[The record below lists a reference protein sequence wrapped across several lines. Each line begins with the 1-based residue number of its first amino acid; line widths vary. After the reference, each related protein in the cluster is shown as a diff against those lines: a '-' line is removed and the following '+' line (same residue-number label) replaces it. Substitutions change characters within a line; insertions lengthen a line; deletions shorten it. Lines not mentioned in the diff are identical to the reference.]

1 MSTIHVRSA
10 ALTFLVVAL
19 ATPVFAQQSAPATD
33 ADSAKLTLRT
43 YDVRDLVMVVPDH
56 KLESQKADPNSTPQG
71 GGRFGGGGGGFGA
84 VGGGGLYDGANPAPT
99 GPQPIEIGRLV
110 DVIMQTVAPD
120 SWYGGQRPAVG
131 PGGPEGQP
139 AGPVDEQAQGRI
151 QQLGSSLV
159 VLQRPD
165 VHELIDNLLHRLRD
179 ASGVRRTVSIDAR
192 WLLLNSDDL
201 DRLVKPADNGLLVAD
216 RKVLAELT
224 RLPGNLR
231 AITNSF
237 SGQQV
242 YLTSGTRRN
251 VVSGYIPVVGSI
263 DFPTGRDA
271 LAPNSAPVQLAQLG
285 GASGMET
292 APAQPVADKGVGY
305 QPIVQTTNF
314 GVQLE
319 IRPTLQMD
327 KTAVVDLKSTV
338 TFPDEQTATAP
349 IDPAAIPGMLSPAP
363 SVDRLS
369 MNALEL
375 ATTMIAPLGQP
386 VLVGGMTQL
395 AAGQPSMAAGA
406 APPPAGPEGIAS
418 SEENRQLYL
427 ILELR

>member
-1 MSTIHVRSA
+1 
-10 ALTFLVVAL
+10 
-19 ATPVFAQQSAPATD
+19 
-33 ADSAKLTLRT
+33 
-43 YDVRDLVMVVPDH
+43 
-56 KLESQKADPNSTPQG
+56 
-71 GGRFGGGGGGFGA
+71 
-84 VGGGGLYDGANPAPT
+84 
-99 GPQPIEIGRLV
+99 
-110 DVIMQTVAPD
+110 
-120 SWYGGQRPAVG
+120 
-131 PGGPEGQP
+131 
-139 AGPVDEQAQGRI
+139 
-151 QQLGSSLV
+151 
-159 VLQRPD
+159 
-165 VHELIDNLLHRLRD
+165 LIDNLLHRLRD

-285 GASGMET
+285 GAPGME
-292 APAQPVADKGVGY
+292 AAAAQPIADKSVGY

-338 TFPDEQTATAP
+338 TFPDEQAIAAAV
-349 IDPAAIPGMLSPAP
+349 DPAAASAFAPSPAP
-363 SVDRLS
+363 PVDRLS

-375 ATTMIAPLGQP
+375 ATTMIVPLGQP
-386 VLVGGMTQL
+386 VLVGGMTHL
-395 AAGQPSMAAGA
+395 AADQPSMAAGA